1 MILIFHSIS
10 IACSAGPSFNSA
22 INPALFLGIYRKIS
36 PQCPIFSISYFP
48 SAIIKPVLG
57 IYKKNLLPC
66 PFFHLILGTDYTF
79 FSICPQSKSTDCF
92 LRLFVVHN
100 TLSWAQADNYF
111 LYAQF
116 KFFFDSYSHTI
127 SLWSIVSLSQ
137 KSSINSYFSNSTT

>member
-1 MILIFHSIS
+1 MFHDFNF
-10 IACSAGPSFNSA
+10 SFNKHRLLSWP
-22 INPALFLGIYRKIS
+22 IFQFSHKSGFILGIYRKIS
-36 PQCPIFSISYFP
+36 PQYPIFSISYFP

-57 IYKKNLLPC
+57 IYKKNLMPC

-79 FSICPQSKSTDCF
+79 FSICPQSKNTACF
-92 LRLFVVHN
+92 LRLFVAHN

-127 SLWSIVSLSQ
+127 SLWSIGL
-137 KSSINSYFSNSTT
+137 